1 MFTDDAIGIIE
12 KWAKAPVGEARA
24 RLAALGPI
32 SGSTAPRGIRE
43 ITHPMAVCVIDDIPI
58 DCGQNVRWQCASS

>member
-12 KWAKAPVGEARA
+12 KWAKAPASGTRD
-24 RLAALGPI
+24 RLPALASI

-43 ITHPMAVCVIDDIPI
+43 ITHPMAVYVIGNIPI
-58 DCGQNVRWQCASS
+58 DCGQNVRWQSASS